1 MKNVTVFV
9 DESGII
15 AKHKDEKTN
24 IFVITLLFVEDENIN
39 CVKKYFKKYRLQV
52 AKKKKELIDEL
63 STSKELKGSS
73 VSEADKH
80 YIYEKLIE
88 KCGDKFELGII
99 VLNNGKA
106 TTKFRS
112 NSSRAFNYLIKLYL
126 QKSFIH
132 SEMFKDLDKL
142 TFIIDERN
150 VATGTKFTLQ
160 EYLNTELN
168 LLEHFCN
175 DEITVNYYDSK
186 KFILLQ
192 MADFI
197 SNSCYRK
204 WQKKNEDNGNVS
216 QLLQR
221 TICGK
226 PFKFPFN
233 YKKNHKNNKEE
244 YNNNATE

>member
-1 MKNVTVFV
+1 MKNVSVFV

-15 AKHKDEKTN
+15 AKHKDEKN
-24 IFVITLLFVEDENIN
+24 HYFIITLLFVEDSNVEY
-39 CVKKYFKKYRLQV
+39 VKKHFKRYRLQI
-52 AKKKKELIDEL
+52 AKRKKELMEEL
-63 STSKELKGSS
+63 TKNKEIKGSS

-80 YIYEKLIE
+80 YIYEKIIE

-99 VLNNGKA
+99 LLNNQKA
-106 TTKFRS
+106 TVKFRS

-126 QKSFIH
+126 QNIFVQ
-132 SEMFKDLDKL
+132 SELFKDLDKL

-150 VATGTKFTLQ
+150 VATESKFTLQ

-168 LLEHFCN
+168 LLENFCN
-175 DEITVNYYDSK
+175 DEITVRYYDSK

-204 WQKKNEDNGNVS
+204 WQKKNSDNGNVEM
-216 QLLQR
+216 LLKK
-221 TICGK
+221 TLKGK
-226 PFKFPFN
+226 AFRFPSK
-233 YKKNHKNNKEE
+233 YKK
-244 YNNNATE
+244 